1 MRVDVMDGNKKKCVG
16 GYSLEEASQREPYIQ
31 RRDCQHDLLLP
42 AKYNPDYIYAG
53 EQIRDYTRHQTRTN
67 I

>member
-1 MRVDVMDGNKKKCVG
+1 M
-16 GYSLEEASQREPYIQ
+16 YSLEEASQKGPYIQ